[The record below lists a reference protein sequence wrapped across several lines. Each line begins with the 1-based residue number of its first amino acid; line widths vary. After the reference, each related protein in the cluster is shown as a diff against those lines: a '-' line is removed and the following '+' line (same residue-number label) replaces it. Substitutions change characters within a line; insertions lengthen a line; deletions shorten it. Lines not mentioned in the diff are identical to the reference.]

1 MEFLRR
7 LIGFWV
13 GDGRKIRFWHD
24 TWYADSNLASLF
36 LELYQIVSHKNANVN
51 EYVEVINGRVHWNAT
66 LVRSA

>member
-1 MEFLRR
+1 MEFLCR

-24 TWYADSNLASLF
+24 AWYADSNLASLF
-36 LELYQIVSHKNANVN
+36 PELYQIVSHKNANVN
-51 EYVEVINGRVHWNAT
+51 EYVEVIDGRLHWNAT